1 MRYILENDTLRVEI
15 ESFGAE
21 IKSVKRKAD
30 GREYMW
36 CGDPEYWGR
45 TSPVLFPFV
54 GAPKNKE
61 YRYEGRT
68 YPMGQ
73 HGFARD
79 MEFALEAQE
88 GKSIWFVL
96 SSTEET
102 YAKYPFRF
110 RLHIGYMLDENE
122 VSVHWKVDNTDEKP
136 MYFSIG
142 AHPAFLCP
150 INGEQDKTGYRL
162 RFGNLTDRLH
172 HHGNTPDGMAVM
184 TDEELELEDGEAV
197 ITPGFFD
204 KCTYMVEGAQTGEV
218 SILDR
223 DGEAYV
229 TVRFDAPLFA
239 LWSPEGKEAPFL
251 CIEPWYG
258 RCDAVDFEGSL
269 AERPWLAVADSRRLF
284 AVSGFG
290 TAVSGGKLQIP
301 SGRGNPAPVHGILQ
315 GSAGCSI
322 CGAFTDLVG
331 SFPAGCGSLL
341 FSGVSEYLSEH
352 TGRLKKCGRRTDRDG
367 RSVSSAVCHPLF
379 LYLPSG
385 IKAIPAQ
392 RISIIPG
399 NELEIRS
406 GSGSDRYAVA
416 FHRRSTVSG
425 EDLPRY
431 GGSVCLDGSDH
442 CA

>member
-36 CGDPEYWGR
+36 CGDPKYWGR

-79 MEFALEAQE
+79 MEFTLEAQE

-102 YAKYPFRF
+102 YVKYPF
-110 RLHIGYMLDENE
+110 
-122 VSVHWKVDNTDEKP
+122 
-136 MYFSIG
+136 
-142 AHPAFLCP
+142 
-150 INGEQDKTGYRL
+150 

-269 AERPWLAVADSRRLF
+269 AERPYENALA
-284 AVSGFG
+284 
-290 TAVSGGKLQIP
+290 
-301 SGRGNPAPVHGILQ
+301 
-315 GSAGCSI
+315 AG
-322 CGAFTDLVG
+322 G
-331 SFPAGCGSLL
+331 SFDA
-341 FSGVSEYLSEH
+341 EY
-352 TGRLKKCGRRTDRDG
+352 
-367 RSVSSAVCHPLF
+367 
-379 LYLPSG
+379 
-385 IKAIPAQ
+385 AIVFA
-392 RISIIPG
+392 
-399 NELEIRS
+399 
-406 GSGSDRYAVA
+406 
-416 FHRRSTVSG
+416 
-425 EDLPRY
+425 
-431 GGSVCLDGSDH
+431 
-442 CA
+442 

>member
-1 MRYILENDTLRVEI
+1 MRVEPI
-15 ESFGAE
+15 RWDSMDSRV
-21 IKSVKRKAD
+21 IWSLLWRHR
-30 GREYMW
+30 RERAS
-36 CGDPEYWGR
+36 GLF
-45 TSPVLFPFV
+45 SPPQRR
-54 GAPKNKE
+54 P
-61 YRYEGRT
+61 
-68 YPMGQ
+68 
-73 HGFARD
+73 
-79 MEFALEAQE
+79 
-88 GKSIWFVL
+88 
-96 SSTEET
+96 

-218 SILDR
+218 SILDL

-269 AERPWLAVADSRRLF
+269 AERPYENALA
-284 AVSGFG
+284 
-290 TAVSGGKLQIP
+290 
-301 SGRGNPAPVHGILQ
+301 
-315 GSAGCSI
+315 AG
-322 CGAFTDLVG
+322 G
-331 SFPAGCGSLL
+331 SFDA
-341 FSGVSEYLSEH
+341 EY
-352 TGRLKKCGRRTDRDG
+352 
-367 RSVSSAVCHPLF
+367 
-379 LYLPSG
+379 
-385 IKAIPAQ
+385 AIVFA
-392 RISIIPG
+392 
-399 NELEIRS
+399 
-406 GSGSDRYAVA
+406 
-416 FHRRSTVSG
+416 
-425 EDLPRY
+425 
-431 GGSVCLDGSDH
+431 
-442 CA
+442 